1 VKWLLDTN
9 VVSEAVRKQPNS
21 RVMNWIAAEPA
32 SNTAISLLTLAE
44 LQDGASTVADEAKRN
59 RYAEWIKS
67 EIIDTFGNRTLPL
80 TAEIL
85 IEWLGLSR
93 RLRMKGRTRD
103 PADLLI
109 AATARVHNRT
119 LVTRNSRHFAGT
131 GVVVYDPWNNETH
144 RTEPA

>member
-109 AATARVHNRT
+109 AATARVHNLT